1 MSFSTSNLFDNFEFM
16 TVSIRP
22 FKAFRPDKK
31 WVEEVVLPTFD
42 NLTERQLDKI
52 LKKSKYNFLNVVSP
66 EAFYPGISIKNSR
79 KHASQHLK
87 EMIDNKVIFQDKSD
101 CFYIYCLHKYRKKQF
116 GIVASV
122 DIKSNNK
129 NILKHEDIYISK
141 ANSILKTIAN
151 TKMQVGPVYL
161 SYKEKTNLNRIFSKY
176 KTKKPL
182 YKFKTPGGTIR
193 SLWKVDNLKEIKF
206 IKKNLSNI
214 NNFYIADGHH
224 RFAAMERLHRKRNI
238 YSSSK
243 KNIPLLAA
251 IFDDQSVNILSFH
264 RLVKIKNFNKDI
276 FLNSLKEVFP
286 EVKIKQFKFPKSN
299 GELMIY
305 IKNKWYYADLRK
317 NKKIYNQYDTDTE
330 IVEKVLIKNIIKK
343 NIKFKLEKLINV
355 PGKFDHKKL
364 MKDVNAGLADVGF
377 FICPIKMKK
386 IIDLANKGKIVP
398 KKSTYF
404 DPKPADGLVNLLMN
418 I

>member
-1 MSFSTSNLFDNFEFM
+1 M

-22 FKAFRPDKK
+22 FKAFRPDEK

-42 NLTERQLDKI
+42 NLTEKQLNKI

-66 EAFYPGISIKNSR
+66 EAFYPNISKKNSR
-79 KHASQHLK
+79 RHASRHLK
-87 EMIDNKVIFQDKSD
+87 EMIDNKVIFQDSSN
-101 CFYIYCLHKYRKKQF
+101 CFYVYCLHKYGKKQF

-122 DIKSNNK
+122 NVKNKNK
-129 NILKHEDIYISK
+129 NILKHEDIYVSK
-141 ANSILKTIAN
+141 ANSILKTIEN

-161 SYKEKTNLNRIFSKY
+161 SYKEKTDLNKIYSKY
-176 KTKKPL
+176 KKKKPL
-182 YKFKTPGGTIR
+182 YKFKTPGGTER

-206 IKKNLSNI
+206 INKNLSRI
-214 NNFYIADGHH
+214 KNFYIADGHH
-224 RFAAMERLHRKRNI
+224 RFAAMEKLCKNKKINSSTRKDV
-238 YSSSK
+238 
-243 KNIPLLAA
+243 PLLAA
-251 IFDDQSVNILSFH
+251 IFDDRSVNILSFH

-276 FLNSLKEVFP
+276 FYNSLKELFP
-286 EVKIKQFKFPKSN
+286 EIRLKPFKFPKSN

-305 IKNKWYYADLRK
+305 LKNKWYYVDLRK
-317 NKKIYNQYDTDTE
+317 NKKIYNKYETDTE
-330 IVEKVLIKNIIKK
+330 IVEKVVIKSIIKK
-343 NIKFKLEKLINV
+343 NIKFKLEKLTNV

-364 MKDVNAGLADVGF
+364 VKDVNSGLADVGF

-386 IIDLANKGKIVP
+386 IIDLADKGKIVP